1 MSDDDIPT
9 DQTNDSAT
17 KNTEL
22 TAADGGAVET
32 EAQQSRFWGVIPSGW
47 ELVEGSEIYDV
58 NPSYTPDEKEITYIE
73 MDALDTELPFPK
85 YATKRKAADYS
96 GKLFREGD
104 TLFARITPCTE
115 NGKTAFVDEMDT
127 DVGIGSTEYAVLSP
141 DREHIHPL
149 YLYYVAKSHPVR
161 NYAIARM
168 RGSTGRQRVPFDV
181 FRKELDVSLP
191 PMEEQRKTAS
201 VLMDIDRAIEKTG
214 EIIQQ
219 THRVKKGVT
228 QELLQEGTRPH
239 NDFEDTAVG
248 RIPSEW
254 EVCSIEDVV
263 EMAQYGLSES
273 LSQEGE
279 YPVFRMNNI
288 ENGYMVD
295 SPMKYIDLDDEEF
308 EKYRVEEGD
317 ILFNRTN
324 SYELVGKT
332 GLFNLEGDYVFA
344 SYLVRLR
351 TNRHADP
358 HYLNYYM
365 NSKKGQDRL
374 MAFATKGVSQ
384 ANINAQNV
392 QRVLMPRPPVEEQQ
406 EIAEVIRDFD
416 RQIEANERYKS
427 QLARIKQG
435 LLRDLISGEVRTNK
449 SDIEINP
456 KVNKHG

>member
-1 MSDDDIPT
+1 MSNNDTSTNPSTTDAARTADDGD
-9 DQTNDSAT
+9 
-17 KNTEL
+17 
-22 TAADGGAVET
+22 AVET
-32 EAQQSRFWGVIPSGW
+32 ETPQSRFWGVVPSGW
-47 ELVEGSEIYDV
+47 ELVDGPEVYDV
-58 NPSYTPDEKEITYIE
+58 NPSYTPDEEESTYIE

-85 YATKRKAADYS
+85 YTRKRKAGNYS
-96 GKLFREGD
+96 GKLFREKD

-115 NGKTAFVDEMDT
+115 NGKTAFVDEMET
-127 DVGIGSTEYAVLSP
+127 DVGIGSTEYVVLSP

-161 NYAIARM
+161 NYAISRM

-181 FRKELDVSLP
+181 FRKELEVSLP
-191 PMEEQRKTAS
+191 PVEDQRKTAS
-201 VLMDIDRAIEKTG
+201 ILMDVDRAIEKTAK
-214 EIIQQ
+214 IIHQ
-219 THRVKKGVT
+219 THRVKKGVM
-228 QELLQEGTRPH
+228 QELLRKGIHSH

-248 RIPSEW
+248 RLPSEW
-254 EVCSIEDVV
+254 EVCSIGDVV

-273 LSQEGE
+273 LSPEGE

-295 SPMKYIDLDDEEF
+295 SPMKYIDLDDDEF
-308 EKYRVEEGD
+308 EKYKVEEGD

-332 GLFNLEGDYVFA
+332 GLFDLDGDYVFA

-351 TNRHADP
+351 TNNRADP

-392 QRVLMPRPPVEEQQ
+392 QRVLMPRPPIEEQQ
-406 EIAEVIRDFD
+406 AIVEVIREFD
-416 RQIEANERYKS
+416 SQIETNERCKS

-435 LLRDLISGEVRTNK
+435 LLSDLVSGDVRTNQAN
-449 SDIEINP
+449 IEINP
-456 KVNKHG
+456 EVSKHG